1 MRKIILSLL
10 ILATA
15 VQAWGQL
22 DSAALSL
29 TRGRAELLVPRPA
42 LHPVKSLIPPL
53 TVTGVDTISTENPI
67 VKIVLLSDGSWKYW
81 KDPAQVQAQD
91 TFNKNWD
98 NYGSDPYGLSWSAFP
113 EKAYVWLV
121 DDASQ
126 YCFPGDINKI
136 DVSSRYGYR
145 RTRYHRGID
154 VRLPKGTPVYA
165 SFAGKVRMA
174 KYISGYG
181 NVVVIRH
188 ENGLETFY
196 AHLSKM
202 EAQRDDWVEAGQEI
216 GLAGA
221 TGRASGSHLHYEV
234 RYLGY
239 AIDPE
244 WIIDFSNGDLRH
256 SVFTFKKQHLDP
268 NFKYE
273 PESDDEE
280 ELIAIADEE
289 DRLEA
294 ERLEAERKAAQY
306 YTVKSGDT
314 LSRIAV
320 RYHTTVN
327 AICKLNN
334 ISAKNTLRVGQ
345 RLRVK

>member
-1 MRKIILSLL
+1 MRKIIFSL
-10 ILATA
+10 IALAA
-15 VQAWGQL
+15 AFQAWAQL
-22 DSAALSL
+22 DSAALRL

-42 LHPVKSLIPPL
+42 LHPVKSLIPP
-53 TVTGVDTISTENPI
+53 VTAVGIDTIATENPI
-67 VKIVLLSDGSWKYW
+67 VKIVLMSDGSYKYW
-81 KDPAQVQAQD
+81 KDPSEVLKED
-91 TFNKNWD
+91 TFNTFWD
-98 NYGSDPYGLSWSAFP
+98 NYGSDPYRRTWESFP

-126 YCFPGDINKI
+126 YCFPGNLDKI
-136 DVSSRYGYR
+136 EVSSRYGYR

-154 VRLPKGTPVYA
+154 VRLPKGTPIYA

-268 NFKYE
+268 NFKFE

-280 ELIAIADEE
+280 ELIALADEE

-306 YTVKSGDT
+306 YVVKSGDT
-314 LSRIAV
+314 LSRIAS

-334 ISAKNTLRVGQ
+334 ITAKSTLRVGQ